1 MTSVAL
7 PPELR
12 EYDLSEMSFWT
23 RPESHRQAAFGLMR
37 EMDGLAFVPIKKLP
51 FTRSKPGFHALAR
64 HADVIEASR
73 TAELFSSE
81 PTTNTLTEMPAWAA
95 RFFGS
100 MINMDDPRHAQIRRV
115 VSRAFSPRVL
125 ARVEEDVQRR
135 ATRIVDE
142 MIAEGPEDFV
152 AQAAARLPV
161 EVICDL
167 MGIPDRYHGMV
178 LRRTNEILG
187 YSDPEYN
194 GIKADERYFTGTP
207 RRRDFLLGAGRLVRA
222 GHDLFRLVKRLGE
235 ERRGTPGE
243 DLISKLVNANA
254 DGESLTAQETGS
266 FFILLVTA
274 GNETTRNAIAHALRL
289 FTEFP
294 EQRRLLM
301 EDFDGRI
308 AGAVE
313 EVVRYATPVI
323 QFRRNVTRDCELNG
337 APLKKGDIVVLI
349 YTSAN
354 RDEAVFTDP
363 HAFDILR
370 SPNPHV
376 GFGGPGPHY
385 CMGAHLARREIT
397 VMLRE
402 LLTRLPDIRAE
413 GESDRLIS
421 HFINGIKRMPF
432 AFTPPEDQDETR
444 DETQEGRS

>member
-1 MTSVAL
+1 MTSPTL
-7 PPELR
+7 PPELA
-12 EYDLSEMSFWT
+12 EFDLSELSFWT
-23 RPESHRQAAFGLMR
+23 RPESDRLRAYARMR
-37 EMDGLAFVPIKKLP
+37 AMERPPVIPIKKLP
-51 FTRSKPGFHALAR
+51 FTRSKPGFHAITR
-64 HADVIEASR
+64 HADVTEASR
-73 TAELFSSE
+73 TPELFSSE
-81 PTTNTLTEMPAWAA
+81 PTTNSLFEMPAWAA

-125 ARVEEDVQRR
+125 ERAEENVRR
-135 ATRIVDE
+135 RTARIVDE
-142 MIAEGPEDFV
+142 MIAEGPRDFV

-167 MGIPDRYHGMV
+167 MGIPERHHDLV

-187 YSDPEYN
+187 YTDPEYN
-194 GIKADERYFTGTP
+194 GAKADERFFTGTP
-207 RRRDFLLGAGRLVRA
+207 RRTDVLRASARLVRA
-222 GHDLFRLVKRLGE
+222 GRDLFRLVERLGE
-235 ERRGTPGE
+235 ERRRDPGD
-243 DLISKLVNANA
+243 DLISKLVTANA

-308 AGAVE
+308 GTAVE
-313 EVVRYATPVI
+313 EIVRYATPVI

-337 APLKKGDIVVLI
+337 APLKKGDLVVLI
-349 YTSAN
+349 YTAAN
-354 RDEAVFTDP
+354 RDEVVFTDP
-363 HAFDILR
+363 DRFDILR

-385 CMGAHLARREIT
+385 CLGAHLARREIT

-402 LLTRLPDIRAE
+402 LFTRLPDIRAD
-413 GESDRLIS
+413 GEPDRLVS

-432 AFTPPEDQDETR
+432 TFTPPGSR
-444 DETQEGRS
+444 DGGEEGTS